1 MRIISKDYLSK
12 MDINVRILN
21 KVSKLTKPILEL
33 YCDNDE
39 MEPFTTLTIPEPIEV
54 YVSDY
59 TCYDLV
65 LPKTLRVLDLD
76 YWGNISMRFNMPP
89 NIEDIIIRNTN
100 IEGKT
105 LMELFPSACNRYR
118 YANCSLENEPIAALV
133 SRLYIKYFGYKYF
146 HFKKNVVNYRIHSNI
161 IEEIREYEEN
171 VVKAKENNNRIKEE
185 LIQAV
190 YHPDRV
196 EKGINKYGM
205 EFIDTL

>member
-1 MRIISKDYLSK
+1 
-12 MDINVRILN
+12 MDINTIIQN
-21 KVSKLTKPILEL
+21 KVSKLKKPILEL

-39 MEPFTTLTIPEPIEV
+39 MEPFTTITIPEPIEV

-76 YWGNISMRFNMPP
+76 YWGDISMVFNMPP
-89 NIEDIIIRNTN
+89 SIEDIIIRNTN

-105 LMELFPSACNRYR
+105 LMELFPLSCNRYR
-118 YANCSLENEPIAALV
+118 YSKCSLNNEPIASLV
-133 SRLYIKYFGYKYF
+133 SRVYLKYFGYKYF
-146 HFKKNVVNYRIHSNI
+146 HFKKNVVNYRIHSTI

-171 VVKAKENNNRIKEE
+171 IIKARENNNRIKEE
-185 LIQAV
+185 LIQKV

-196 EKGINKYGM
+196 EKGINTYGM
-205 EFIDTL
+205 DFIDSL